1 MIIPNDRSSYLYH
14 LESSGMN
21 CIEILYE
28 LAVHTISNENEYEES
43 AVFITLISKLNETK
57 KFLLQFP
64 DNNIHPLQSN
74 KTDLFHFI
82 DQNIGVVSKSIQSK
96 FLKTCLL

>member
-1 MIIPNDRSSYLYH
+1 MRLDFIFISK
-14 LESSGMN
+14 
-21 CIEILYE
+21 EIMYE
-28 LAVHTISNENEYEES
+28 FAVHTLSNENENEES
-43 AVFITLISKLNETK
+43 AVFITLMSKLNETK

-82 DQNIGVVSKSIQSK
+82 DQDIGVVSKWMQSN
-96 FLKTCLL
+96 

>member
-1 MIIPNDRSSYLYH
+1 M
-14 LESSGMN
+14 
-21 CIEILYE
+21 YE
-28 LAVHTISNENEYEES
+28 FAVHTLSNENENEES
-43 AVFITLISKLNETK
+43 AVFITLMSKLNETK

-82 DQNIGVVSKSIQSK
+82 DQDIGVVSKWMQSN
-96 FLKTCLL
+96 

>member
-1 MIIPNDRSSYLYH
+1 M
-14 LESSGMN
+14 
-21 CIEILYE
+21 
-28 LAVHTISNENEYEES
+28 
-43 AVFITLISKLNETK
+43 SKLNETK

-82 DQNIGVVSKSIQSK
+82 DQDIGVVSKWMQSN
-96 FLKTCLL
+96 